1 MGNRLNKLN
10 QFACDWLADNTSKKV
25 AKNWCGKFN
34 NNTNKFRKR
43 FALCGYYDETSEH
56 GGPRG
61 RREADED
68 DFRISE
74 DPALAI
80 KQITTGYR
88 KWAQRYI
95 EECGLQPAV
104 QVDRANKW
112 LQLLLAKANLDTYGP
127 IDEPLGPE
135 DDEPE
140 ADKPEDDGY

>member
-1 MGNRLNKLN
+1 MG
-10 QFACDWLADNTSKKV
+10 
-25 AKNWCGKFN
+25 N

-56 GGPRG
+56 GGPRE

-68 DFRISE
+68 DFRISD

-104 QVDRANKW
+104 QVGRANKW
-112 LQLLLAKANLDTYGP
+112 LQLLLTKANLQPIYGP
-127 IDEPLGPE
+127 IDGPLGPE
-135 DDEPE
+135 DDKPEDEEPE
-140 ADKPEDDGY
+140 ADKPKDGAY